1 VSGGGRGELAG
12 EEGDAAEGERGGE
25 RGTVGVL
32 FGGGGGEEG
41 DDGGSDE
48 LLHDGD
54 NDNDNVVWI
63 VVLEAG
69 SPGDIECLV

>member
-1 VSGGGRGELAG
+1 
-12 EEGDAAEGERGGE
+12 
-25 RGTVGVL
+25 VGVL

-41 DDGGSDE
+41 GDGGGDE

-54 NDNDNVVWI
+54 NDDHNVLW
-63 VVLEAG
+63 VVVFEAG

>member
-1 VSGGGRGELAG
+1 MAC

-41 DDGGSDE
+41 DDGGGDE
-48 LLHDGD
+48 LLHDGG
-54 NDNDNVVWI
+54 NDDDDGGDDNVLWI

>member
-1 VSGGGRGELAG
+1 VSDGGRGELAS
-12 EEGDAAEGERGGE
+12 EEGDAAQGERGGE
-25 RGTVGVL
+25 RGKVGVL

-41 DDGGSDE
+41 GDGGGDE

-54 NDNDNVVWI
+54 NDHHNVLW
-63 VVLEAG
+63 VVVFEAG